1 MAWRLQHISRVYSGE
16 WISMQSHVQTAR
28 ARPSALTFLDL
39 VATVNDITQDEEQTA
54 EVINYM
60 LQAEHVAFT
69 HETPR
74 ELRQLL
80 S

>member
-1 MAWRLQHISRVYSGE
+1 
-16 WISMQSHVQTAR
+16 MQPQMLSVQPQPSH
-28 ARPSALTFLDL
+28 LTLLD
-39 VATVNDITQDEEQTA
+39 VIATVNDITNDEEQTA

-60 LQAEHVAFT
+60 LRSEHISFT
-69 HETPR
+69 NDSPR

>member
-1 MAWRLQHISRVYSGE
+1 MQP
-16 WISMQSHVQTAR
+16 QSHS
-28 ARPSALTFLDL
+28 ARPQPSHLTLRD
-39 VATVNDITQDEEQTA
+39 VIATVNDITQDEEETA

-60 LQAEHVAFT
+60 LRSEHISFT
-69 HETPR
+69 NDPPR

>member
-1 MAWRLQHISRVYSGE
+1 
-16 WISMQSHVQTAR
+16 MQSHVQSAQP
-28 ARPSALTFLDL
+28 RPSLTFLD
-39 VATVNDITQDEEQTA
+39 VIATVNDITQDEEQTA

-60 LQAEHVAFT
+60 LRAEHITFAN
-69 HETPR
+69 ETPR

>member
-1 MAWRLQHISRVYSGE
+1 MQTHLQPAQPRA
-16 WISMQSHVQTAR
+16 SH
-28 ARPSALTFLDL
+28 LTLLD
-39 VATVNDITQDEEQTA
+39 VIATVNDITQDEERTA

-60 LQAEHVAFT
+60 LRSEHISFAND
-69 HETPR
+69 TPR

>member
-1 MAWRLQHISRVYSGE
+1 
-16 WISMQSHVQTAR
+16 MQPQVHPAQAR
-28 ARPSALTFLDL
+28 QSALTFLDL
-39 VATVNDITQDEEQTA
+39 VNTVNDLTENEEETA

-60 LQAEHVAFT
+60 LQAEHFAFT
-69 HETPR
+69 SETRR

>member
-1 MAWRLQHISRVYSGE
+1 MQP
-16 WISMQSHVQTAR
+16 QSHSAR
-28 ARPSALTFLDL
+28 SRPSHLTLRD
-39 VATVNDITQDEEQTA
+39 VIATVNDITQDEEETA

-60 LQAEHVAFT
+60 LRSEHITFT
-69 HETPR
+69 NDPPR